1 MLTATLTSKGQITIP
16 KEVRDRLRL
25 RSGQRIEFQFDPAG
39 QVTMKPRTLDV
50 RGLRGIVRPARKRA
64 VTVREM
70 NEAIAEGYSKP

>member
-25 RSGQRIEFQFDPAG
+25 RSGQRIEFQFDLAG

-70 NEAIAEGYSKP
+70 NEAIAEGYSKA